1 VANVLEDKF
10 GDFYSLFMP
19 GLKQILATMPMET
32 KQQQELR
39 SHCINSIG
47 FILTA
52 MKDKP
57 DVCKNDA
64 IECAQLLVTLLNSGK
79 VQETDPQLLAIHDT
93 LSKIGSCIK

>member
-1 VANVLEDKF
+1 MGPYSHALIETIKGLFELSLTNSNATLQEEVLALLSCVANVLEEKF
-10 GDFYSLFMP
+10 GEFYNLFMP
-19 GLKQILATMPMET
+19 GLKQILVTMPMET

-57 DVCKNDA
+57 EVCK
-64 IECAQLLVTLLNSGK
+64 
-79 VQETDPQLLAIHDT
+79 
-93 LSKIGSCIK
+93 